1 MKSHR
6 AKIALYKP
14 EEASPVPIAG
24 DAAIAQHGM
33 GEGRMIPLLILDTTK
48 RDDIDELIRIHEHL
62 PPGDVNSQWG
72 RIEHRRDRAIS
83 LILQFLRPS
92 RATIIIEFDILR
104 QGILVDQMLLS
115 QGVFLQAGRPGDRF
129 VNTLDAPRILV
140 NVPKGEFTEIW
151 DEMFQKRI
159 TVEMRERGLKRAE
172 AKRASRQYIE
182 ELRKVSMLRIP
193 S

>member
-83 LILQFLRPS
+83 LILQFLRRSRIEDAAFYGRVATRAMSPERSELIGELRRRTNLTPS
-92 RATIIIEFDILR
+92 PSPKRRGEPDAECSPFPYR
-104 QGILVDQMLLS
+104 EGG
-115 QGVFLQAGRPGDRF
+115 QGVRF
-129 VNTLDAPRILV
+129 
-140 NVPKGEFTEIW
+140 
-151 DEMFQKRI
+151 
-159 TVEMRERGLKRAE
+159 
-172 AKRASRQYIE
+172 
-182 ELRKVSMLRIP
+182 
-193 S
+193 